1 MRSRA
6 TAIEMDGKADR
17 SLSPGILDLL
27 GRQQVSSS
35 HTDRQQNVPHVHLFS
50 GWTDD
55 NWKLHFKSFILQY
68 YLTGLKIAN
77 GPLD

>member
-27 GRQQVSSS
+27 GRQQMSSS
-35 HTDRQQNVPHVHLFS
+35 HTDRQQNVPHVQLFS
-50 GWTDD
+50 DWTGDH
-55 NWKLHFKSFILQY
+55 WKEEVFPFFKSFIL
-68 YLTGLKIAN
+68 
-77 GPLD
+77 